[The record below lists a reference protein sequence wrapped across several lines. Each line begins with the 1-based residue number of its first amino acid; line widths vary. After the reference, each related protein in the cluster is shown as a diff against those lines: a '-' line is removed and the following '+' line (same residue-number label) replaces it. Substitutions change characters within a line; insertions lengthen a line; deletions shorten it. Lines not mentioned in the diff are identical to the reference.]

1 MWISEAAIT
10 TSDLRFKR
18 DITPLNL
25 ELTKTGNNISATEA
39 LNALRPVAYTMTS
52 DKISQSRR
60 FGFIAQVCRNIT
72 TVLSFTLGAGKD
84 LS

>member
-1 MWISEAAIT
+1 VCS
-10 TSDLRFKR
+10 SDL
-18 DITPLNL
+18 LNL

-52 DKISQSRR
+52 DKIRQSRR
-60 FGFIAQVCRNIT
+60 FGFIAQVCRNIIT
-72 TVLSFTLGAGKD
+72 TALLFTLGAGKD